1 MQEKTTFSSKIGF
14 VLSAAGS
21 AVGLGNLWRFPYLAA
36 KYGGGTFLFLYL
48 ILAISF
54 GFTLMLTE
62 IAIGRHTGSSS
73 INAYRALNKRFG
85 FVGYIGSLVPII
97 IFPYYCVIGGWVIKY
112 LVVYLRGL
120 YIPAAQDNYFSDF
133 ISNTSEPLIYLLIFI
148 IVTAVIVAMG
158 VQKGVEKFSKI
169 LMPFL
174 ILLTIGIAIYVIR
187 IPGAME
193 GVIYYIKP
201 DFSKISI
208 KAILGALGQL
218 FYSMSLAM
226 GIMITYGSYLDKNSD
241 LESSVTQIELFDTGI
256 AFLSGLI
263 IIPAVF
269 AFSGGDE
276 AALNSGAGLMFIT
289 LPKVFASVKLPTLLG
304 GAFFFLVLFAALT
317 SSISL
322 MEAVVSIVK
331 EKTGFSRIT
340 CCILVFVVSLI
351 LAIPS
356 SLGYGLLSGIQILGL
371 NILDFFDFLSNTLLM
386 PIVALLTCILV
397 GHVVTPKIII
407 DEVEQ
412 SGAFK
417 RKKIYVVII
426 KYIAPLF
433 LIAILVSSILN
444 TFGII
449 SL

>member
-1 MQEKTTFSSKIGF
+1 
-14 VLSAAGS
+14 
-21 AVGLGNLWRFPYLAA
+21 
-36 KYGGGTFLFLYL
+36 
-48 ILAISF
+48 
-54 GFTLMLTE
+54 
-62 IAIGRHTGSSS
+62 
-73 INAYRALNKRFG
+73 
-85 FVGYIGSLVPII
+85 
-97 IFPYYCVIGGWVIKY
+97 
-112 LVVYLRGL
+112 
-120 YIPAAQDNYFSDF
+120 
-133 ISNTSEPLIYLLIFI
+133 
-148 IVTAVIVAMG
+148 
-158 VQKGVEKFSKI
+158 
-169 LMPFL
+169 
-174 ILLTIGIAIYVIR
+174 
-187 IPGAME
+187 
-193 GVIYYIKP
+193 
-201 DFSKISI
+201 
-208 KAILGALGQL
+208 
-218 FYSMSLAM
+218 
-226 GIMITYGSYLDKNSD
+226 
-241 LESSVTQIELFDTGI
+241 
-256 AFLSGLI
+256 
-263 IIPAVF
+263 
-269 AFSGGDE
+269 
-276 AALNSGAGLMFIT
+276 
-289 LPKVFASVKLPTLLG
+289 
-304 GAFFFLVLFAALT
+304 
-317 SSISL
+317 